1 MTLLALREISKRF
14 GATQA
19 LDRVNFDV
27 AVGEVHALLGEN
39 GAGKSTLMHIAYGLL
54 RADQGTVQA
63 GATATSGFASP
74 RAARAAGLGMVHQ
87 HFTSIPALSVGENI
101 ALAAGWRETGARA
114 ERRAAEAIARL
125 ALPLDP
131 AVLVTSLSVQLRQ
144 RLEIVMALAAN
155 ARILLLDEPSA
166 VLAPPEV
173 RELLRTVRGFANAGG
188 AVVLIT
194 HKLDEVFA
202 AADRVTVLR
211 RGVVTR
217 TGPMANETA
226 DSLARAMLG
235 NELPR
240 APRQRSTPGD
250 VVVQARELRLG
261 DAPPATFAVRS
272 GEIVGIA
279 AVDGNGQRALLRA
292 VAGVNSDGIAGGALD
307 VNSPVAFIPE
317 DRTLE
322 GLIADFSLTENVL
335 LGLQDDA
342 TRWLDWAA
350 RRERTTALMAEF
362 DVRAPSADVAA
373 ATLSGG
379 NQQKLILAR
388 ALARAP
394 RVLVAEDPTR
404 GLDIRATQ
412 AIHERLRAAAAQGV
426 AVLMHSSDL
435 DEVLELADRVFVMT
449 NGSVREMPQHA
460 SRDAV
465 GDAMVGRTGT

>member
-14 GATQA
+14 GATNA
-19 LDRVNFDV
+19 LDRVSFDV
-27 AVGEVHALLGEN
+27 AAGEVHALLGEN
-39 GAGKSTLMHIAYGLL
+39 GAGKSTLMHIAYGML
-54 RADQGTVQA
+54 RADSGSVLLGDRVTP
-63 GATATSGFASP
+63 GFASP
-74 RAARAAGLGMVHQ
+74 REARAAGIGMVHQ

-101 ALAAGWRETGARA
+101 ALAAGWRETGRRA
-114 ERRAAEAIARL
+114 ERRAAEPIARL

-131 AVLVTSLSVQLRQ
+131 AALVSSLSVQLRQ

-173 RELLRTVRGFANAGG
+173 RELLRTVRGFASAGG

-211 RGVVTR
+211 RGVVTL
-217 TGPMANETA
+217 TGPLPVETP

-235 NELPR
+235 QELP
-240 APRQRSTPGD
+240 ATPRQPSLLGD
-250 VVVQARELRLG
+250 VAVRVRSLQIG
-261 DAPPATFAVRS
+261 NAPPASFEVRS

-279 AVDGNGQRALLRA
+279 AIEGNGQRPLLRA
-292 VAGVNSDGIAGGALD
+292 VAGVSSDVIAGGAIELEG
-307 VNSPVAFIPE
+307 PVAFIPE

-342 TRWLDWAA
+342 SAWIDWSALRA
-350 RRERTTALMAEF
+350 RTTALMAEF
-362 DVRAPSADVAA
+362 DVRAASADVAVS
-373 ATLSGG
+373 TLSGG
-379 NQQKLILAR
+379 NQQKLIFAR
-388 ALARAP
+388 AFARGP

-404 GLDIRATQ
+404 GLDIQATQ
-412 AIHERLRAAAAQGV
+412 AIHQRLRAAAAQGV
-426 AVLMHSSDL
+426 AVLLHSSDL
-435 DEVLELADRVFVMT
+435 DEVLELSDRILVIADGV
-449 NGSVREMPQHA
+449 VREMPNGA

-465 GDAMVGRTGT
+465 GDAMIGRAEP